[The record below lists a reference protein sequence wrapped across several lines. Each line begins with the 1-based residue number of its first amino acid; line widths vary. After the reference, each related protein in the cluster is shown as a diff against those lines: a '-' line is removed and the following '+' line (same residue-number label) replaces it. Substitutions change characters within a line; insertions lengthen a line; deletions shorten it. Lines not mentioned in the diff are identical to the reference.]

1 MWFGKILEFLNRPAA
16 PRDNHGTSTL
26 TYNPDFHKRTKLIR
40 RHHFV
45 IEYAEEGD
53 ITVHWVPGDENP
65 VDMLTKPVRGKKL
78 AALKVLAG
86 MRTTTGQ
93 E

>member
-1 MWFGKILEFLNRPAA
+1 VREC
-16 PRDNHGTSTL
+16 
-26 TYNPDFHKRTKLIR
+26 
-40 RHHFV
+40 
-45 IEYAEEGD
+45 AEEGD

-65 VDMLTKPVRGKKL
+65 ADMLTKPVTWKKL

-86 MRTTTGQ
+86 MRTTAAK

>member
-1 MWFGKILEFLNRPAA
+1 MR
-16 PRDNHGTSTL
+16 
-26 TYNPDFHKRTKLIR
+26 
-40 RHHFV
+40 
-45 IEYAEEGD
+45 EYAKEGD

-65 VDMLTKPVRGKKL
+65 ADMLTKPVTGKKL